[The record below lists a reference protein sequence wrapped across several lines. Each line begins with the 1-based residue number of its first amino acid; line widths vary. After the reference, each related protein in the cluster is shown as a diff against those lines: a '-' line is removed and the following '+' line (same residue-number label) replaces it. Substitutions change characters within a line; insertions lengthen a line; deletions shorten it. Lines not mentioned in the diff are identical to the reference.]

1 MATAS
6 TGGQASA
13 EAARADRAVRL
24 GGCLERARG
33 GERGALDEVVRE
45 LNPLLWRVARAEG
58 LGAEDA
64 ADVVQTVWLELVR
77 RLDDI
82 RSPQSLIGWLVTA
95 ARREAWR
102 VHARLRRQRPAA
114 TGVPGPEPESVP
126 DDAPEPS
133 ERLLTDE
140 RDRVL
145 YEHFRRLSERCR
157 FLLGIVAQAERPDY
171 AMVSEALN
179 MPHGSIGP
187 TRGRCLAKLREM
199 LLGDPR
205 WSAR

>member
-58 LGAEDA
+58 LGSEDA

-114 TGVPGPEPESVP
+114 TADLESVP
-126 DDAPEPS
+126 DRVPEPS

-140 RDRVL
+140 RDHVL

-157 FLLGIVAQAERPDY
+157 ILLGIVAQAGRPDY
-171 AMVSEALN
+171 ATVSEALD
-179 MPHGSIGP
+179 MPRGSIGP

-199 LLGDPR
+199 LLDDPR

>member
-1 MATAS
+1 
-6 TGGQASA
+6 
-13 EAARADRAVRL
+13 
-24 GGCLERARG
+24 
-33 GERGALDEVVRE
+33 VVRE

-64 ADVVQTVWLELVR
+64 SDVVQTVWLELVR

-114 TGVPGPEPESVP
+114 TEVPESVP
-126 DDAPEPS
+126 DRGPEPS

-157 FLLGIVAQAERPDY
+157 VLLGIVAQAERPDY
-171 AMVSEALN
+171 ATVSEALD